1 MSIFRASPSDFDRFP
16 EAASIAANTSN
27 FLVNNLANTGKAIGQ
42 ALAIDA
48 ARAQAAEILPQ
59 LNESYLAGM
68 EQINNGN
75 IGVGLGMIFDTAS
88 YAQTNPLLSR
98 IARDAQISASQV
110 AQAKL
115 ETILTENMRLNLM
128 RQGADIEV
136 ETDRR
141 KLQNQQ
147 DFKGDEPQKP
157 SVIDLYRQLK
167 GGQPIQGASGASTG
181 GQPQGFSDLG
191 WETVPGIRQNDSTD
205 NFWAENDDIPPNDYA
220 GPLPTNSG
228 PPDSI
233 GNDRQIIFTDIVESS
248 RSKEEAKKIIQDN
261 VNLGFLTPEEGQA
274 FSDQLENL
282 AQGDSDFEELRQQ
295 AIQAASENTVAW
307 GEQAVKDQSQQIDRS
322 IQQNP
327 DARLAVQQAIASGNL
342 IQMKIAPDLQAF
354 LPFEEILVPAERGS
368 LEFTLTLQGNDGSLQ
383 IKDKPNEGGMDI
395 TGMANEVIGAASRLN
410 SIAGLSDFARRV
422 GGNIYYRE
430 TPGGSDSRVLTVYG
444 RDSKTGEA
452 IVFSDTTVQGKK
464 SLATPVQ
471 LPPEVRKDIDTING
485 FKALIQTQ
493 STGIAAEPAEIP
505 YPEQTSSGEERT
517 EGTMRQRLMQQVT
530 ADIPN
535 APKEFQDYVVEVGVK
550 KGAEAASMLV
560 TQFETN
566 PKGTL
571 LEFAKTIREQARF
584 AFPFLEL
591 PERPKTVEE
600 PPFPT
605 FTPKQQSIQDQALDV
620 IKSWMKRNLTPQ
632 GRYDAAIERAEK
644 IEKLAESM

>member
-1 MSIFRASPSDFDRFP
+1 
-16 EAASIAANTSN
+16 
-27 FLVNNLANTGKAIGQ
+27 
-42 ALAIDA
+42 
-48 ARAQAAEILPQ
+48 
-59 LNESYLAGM
+59 
-68 EQINNGN
+68 
-75 IGVGLGMIFDTAS
+75 MIFDTAS

-141 KLQNQQ
+141 KLQNRQ
-147 DFKGDEPQKP
+147 DFMGDEPQKP
-157 SVIDLYRQLK
+157 SVIDLGREL
-167 GGQPIQGASGASTG
+167 GILPPGFGGASTG
-181 GQPQGFSDLG
+181 GQPQGFFDSG
-191 WETVPGIRQNDSTD
+191 ESMIPGIRQNDSTD
-205 NFWAENDDIPPNDYA
+205 NFWAENYDIPPNDHA

-228 PPDSI
+228 PPDYI

-261 VNLGFLTPEEGQA
+261 VNLGFLTPEEGQE

-282 AQGDSDFEELRQQ
+282 AQGDGDFEALRQQ
-295 AIQAASENTVAW
+295 VIRPARENTVSL
-307 GEQAVKDQSQQIDRS
+307 GEQAVKDQIQQIDRS

-354 LPFEEILVPAERGS
+354 LPFEEILVPAAKGS
-368 LEFTLTLQGNDGSLQ
+368 QELTLTLQGYDGSLQ

-430 TPGGSDSRVLTVYG
+430 THGGSDSRFLTVYG
-444 RDSKTGEA
+444 RDTKTGEA

-464 SLATPVQ
+464 SLSTPVQ

-517 EGTMRQRLMQQVT
+517 EGTIRQRLMQQVT

-644 IEKLAESM
+644 IEKLARKM